1 MLRTALLITAC
12 AGLFTVGCSSGDP
25 TPDQSGASAGAGG
38 GASASSSVAASTGGG
53 GEGGSGGAPIVLG
66 CDATAPATTMISCV
80 ESYTPGPGGG
90 HGEDQLPAIIS
101 GPPLGGGAKGGS
113 TDVLSLGTDGEIVV
127 GFGGNAV
134 VDGEGPDF
142 IVFENAFWAG
152 GNPLYPFKELG
163 RISVSE
169 DGATWTAFPCKQ
181 DALPYDGCA
190 GWHPV
195 YSSPSNTISPT
206 DPAAAG
212 GDVFDLA
219 TIGVKK
225 ARFLKIVD
233 LHNTTGT
240 DGTTGFDLDAVAV
253 IHAEALASK

>member
-1 MLRTALLITAC
+1 MLRDTFLITLC
-12 AGLFTVGCSSGDP
+12 AGLFTVGCSGGETTSDP
-25 TPDQSGASAGAGG
+25 SGAGG
-38 GASASSSVAASTGGG
+38 GASSSSAASS
-53 GEGGSGGAPIVLG
+53 GSGATLVLG
-66 CDATAPATTMISCV
+66 CDASAPATTLVSCI

-90 HGEDQLPAIIS
+90 HGAEELPAIIE
-101 GPPLGGGAKGGS
+101 GPPHGGGAKGGS

-134 VDGEGPDF
+134 VDGAGPDF

-152 GNPLYPFKELG
+152 GNPQYPFKELG

-169 DGATWTAFPCKQ
+169 DGVTWTAFPCKQ

-195 YSSPSNTISPT
+195 YANPDNDIAPS
-206 DPAAAG
+206 DPVAAG

-225 ARFLKIVD
+225 ARFIKIVD

-240 DGTTGFDLDAVAV
+240 DATVGFDLDAVAV
-253 IHAEALASK
+253 IHAAAIAAP